1 MARYKRLG
9 DILVS
14 EGIATQEQIKDAVSV
29 QEKEGGKLGEILVK
43 LGYVTEE
50 QIGLSLSKQLLL
62 SYVSLSSENIKPA
75 PEQGLEKLI
84 PYDVAIR
91 NIVLPLSH
99 KENSLTVVMFNPLD
113 LILIDNLK
121 HLTGCEINPVIS
133 TKSEILKAIDDFY
146 GKEEFFRAAMAATEE
161 GPAQESKE
169 LKLSE
174 EDLNLDKIIA
184 QAQKAP
190 VVKLVDLI
198 IKQAVE
204 SNASDIHFEP
214 HRDRFILRYRIDGSL
229 YEKPSPQLSLCLPII
244 SRLKILSKMDIAQKR
259 LPQDGG
265 FTIKVEGR
273 FIDLRVSTLPTIY
286 GEKVAIKI
294 LDKSRVSLELA
305 KLGFLPQELD
315 LIRKGI
321 SIPNGITLLSG
332 PIGSGKSTTLYA
344 VLNEL
349 YSPEKNIVTIEDPV
363 EFRLEGINQAQV
375 KPEIGLTFA
384 AALKYILRQDPDI
397 VLVGQIRD
405 LETAEISL
413 NASLAGH
420 VVFSTLYVNDAVST
434 IMRLIDIGI
443 PAYLVSAALRLV
455 VAQRLVRKL
464 CPDCK
469 EPYEVKKEQIPSGVS
484 LSSPVIYKAKGCQNC
499 NFIGYKDR
507 TLIAEVL
514 LVDDEIRDLIH
525 EGLPSIQKLKDV
537 AKKKGM
543 PSLLESGIKR
553 VEEGLT
559 SLEEVFSVVSTK

>member
-1 MARYKRLG
+1 MERYKRLG

-50 QIGLSLSKQLLL
+50 QIGLSLSKQLSL
-62 SYVSLSSENIKPA
+62 SYISLSSENIKPA
-75 PEQGLEKLI
+75 PDQDLGKLI

-99 KENSLTVVMFNPLD
+99 KANSLTVAMFNPLD

-121 HLTGCEINPVIS
+121 RLTGCQINPVIS

-146 GKEEFFRAAMAATEE
+146 AKEDFFGTAMDTTGAEEPIQEVKESKTDEE
-161 GPAQESKE
+161 G
-169 LKLSE
+169 LS
-174 EDLNLDKIIA
+174 LDKVIA
-184 QAQKAP
+184 QAQEAA

-198 IKQAVE
+198 IKQAIEENV
-204 SNASDIHFEP
+204 SDIHFEP
-214 HRDRFILRYRIDGSL
+214 FHDHFSLRYRIDGVL
-229 YEKPSPQLSLCLPII
+229 YEKPSPKTHLCLPII
-244 SRLKILSKMDIAQKR
+244 SRIKILSKMDIAQKR

-265 FTIKVEGR
+265 FTIKLEGR
-273 FIDLRVSTLPTIY
+273 FIDLRVSILPTIY
-286 GEKVAIKI
+286 GEKAVIKI

-305 KLGFLPQELD
+305 KLGFLPQELE

-321 SIPNGITLLSG
+321 SIPNGATLLSG

-363 EFRLEGINQAQV
+363 EYRLEGINQAQV

-384 AALKYILRQDPDI
+384 SALKYILRQDPDI
-397 VLVGQIRD
+397 VLVGEIRD
-405 LETAEISL
+405 LETAEISVR
-413 NASLAGH
+413 ASLAGH
-420 VVFSTLYVNDAVST
+420 VVLSTLYVNDAAST
-434 IMRLIDIGI
+434 IIRLIDIGI
-443 PAYLVSAALRLV
+443 PTYLVAAALRLV

-469 EPYEVKKEQIPSGVS
+469 EPYEVKKEDLPSGIS
-484 LSSPVIYKAKGCQNC
+484 LTSPVIYKAKGCQNC

-507 TLIAEVL
+507 VLIAEVL
-514 LVDDEIRDLIH
+514 LIDDEIRELIH
-525 EGLPSIQKLKDV
+525 AGLRLAGQLKEV

-543 PSLLESGIKR
+543 LSFLESGIKR

-559 SLEEVFSVVSTK
+559 SLEEVFSVYY